1 MFNIICWEYYFNPDY
16 CWFSILEERVDSN
29 SVQTGVTIR
38 AQLRHAVKTD
48 VGRRRSENQD
58 SYGIASSNHVN
69 LYIVADGMGGARGG
83 ATASALAVNLI
94 PRVSIDSQGILSESS
109 LKEAIEKTNDVIY
122 SQGSTHSSLAGMG
135 TTVVALA
142 FLGDRAIVA
151 HVGDSRI
158 YLLRDGELKQLTRDH
173 TLVQE
178 LVESGAIAE
187 KDAENHP
194 VSHMLTRSLGPT
206 SHVEVDARTL
216 EEPVKEGDRFLLCCD
231 GLFNMVQV
239 DELRKIV
246 SSVEP
251 EAAAE
256 RLVELA
262 NERGGTDNITVE
274 IVEVIGFAPAADASV
289 MTDAEEGAG
298 LELIAST
305 PLSDIKLGVEDLPD
319 EEGDGAIEL
328 VDEYAETTSEPQVTT
343 EPPKA
348 PPKKAPAAGGSVY
361 DSVIFGEQPTASD
374 IQSHQEKYGQKPEEE
389 MAEPKA
395 EGSDKAQK
403 ASESAIKEEESAEVE
418 EESGELSAA
427 EILALKRVGIGAGA
441 VIALALS
448 VLGYTLLLKKGPES
462 GSSPIPAG
470 YSANKS
476 VVDPMAA
483 EKRKSEQAGGDKAGE
498 REREN
503 ALKEL
508 ASWEPKS
515 GSAAPV
521 ETAPKVQPSDAA
533 VHVSDPMGE
542 KTESEAT
549 DGSSGSDIVPVKDF
563 GEQSLTE
570 EQPVTIEPELQYQE
584 PPAELKNVIT
594 RTWDLSIP
602 GIPAVESYS
611 TGSSSGA
618 PDQPIVWEHEEL
630 AKEQAEQALARDTD
644 QKSFQLGQV
653 SKMLNDVERVDIYNR
668 KVQLREKIAD
678 VDAKLRAL
686 NGSAEERAKV
696 KESALKAELKVI
708 ERALDFTNKQL
719 ETAKHLYSTWLE
731 RRSLAETGGL
741 LRVAETL
748 AKGDAEIR
756 REKLSFEKS
765 SLRYQAAVE
774 KFREDTANTATV
786 GEMTTYGEEMKVLK
800 ARLEGLV
807 SKAIHDALESTASR
821 ISEQKVILS
830 DLTRR
835 QAQINR
841 HIGFTKGLSSTPAKR
856 RAELQHSLF
865 EERSAQTKELESL
878 RSFVSD
884 TDEITL
890 RRALALKDTG
900 VKLP

>member
-1 MFNIICWEYYFNPDY
+1 M
-16 CWFSILEERVDSN
+16 EERVDSN
-29 SVQTGVTIR
+29 TVQSGVTIR

-58 SYGIASSNHVN
+58 SYGIASSVHVN

-94 PRVSIDSQGILSESS
+94 PRVSIDSQGILTEHS

-142 FLGDRAIVA
+142 FLGDRAVVA

-216 EEPVKEGDRFLLCCD
+216 DEPVKEGDRFLLCCD
-231 GLFNMVQV
+231 GLFNMVPV
-239 DELRKIV
+239 NELQKIV

-256 RLVELA
+256 RLIELA

-274 IVEVIGFAPAADASV
+274 IIEVLGFAPAPDPSTV
-289 MTDAEEGAG
+289 TDAEEGAG

-319 EEGDGAIEL
+319 EEGDAAIEL
-328 VDEYAETTSEPQVTT
+328 VNEYEESTSTPQVSQ
-343 EPPKA
+343 E
-348 PPKKAPAAGGSVY
+348 PPKKAPAAGAPTAGGSVY

-374 IQSHQEKYGQKPEEE
+374 IQSHQEKYGQKPE
-389 MAEPKA
+389 AEQA
-395 EGSDKAQK
+395 ELEATNSEKGQPSRESD
-403 ASESAIKEEESAEVE
+403 VE
-418 EESGELSAA
+418 EGESLETEDESGELSAA
-427 EILALKRVGIGAGA
+427 EIQALKRVGVGAVA
-441 VIALALS
+441 VIALALC
-448 VLGYTLLLKKGPES
+448 VLGYTLLLKKGPEA
-462 GSSPIPAG
+462 GSSPIPVG

-476 VVDPMAA
+476 AVDPLAA
-483 EKRKSEQAGGDKAGE
+483 EKRKSEQAVGDKAGE
-498 REREN
+498 HEREI
-503 ALKEL
+503 ALREL
-508 ASWEPKS
+508 ANWEPKT
-515 GSAAPV
+515 GSATPA
-521 ETAPKVQPSDAA
+521 ETAAAVQPSA
-533 VHVSDPMGE
+533 VAVGVSVLESKNTGP
-542 KTESEAT
+542 ESENAETT
-549 DGSSGSDIVPVKDF
+549 DEVAGPDIVPVKDF
-563 GEQSLTE
+563 GEQGLAPE
-570 EQPVTIEPELQYQE
+570 RPVTIEPELQYEE
-584 PPAELKNVIT
+584 PPAELKGAIT
-594 RTWDLSIP
+594 RTWDLSVP
-602 GIPAVESYS
+602 SIPAVESYS
-611 TGSSSGA
+611 AGT

-630 AKEQAEQALARDTD
+630 AKEQAEQASARDTD

-708 ERALDFTNKQL
+708 EQALEFTNKQL

-741 LRVAETL
+741 LRVADTL
-748 AKGDAEIR
+748 AKGDADIR

-774 KFREDTANTATV
+774 KFREDTANTSTV
-786 GEMTTYGEEMKVLK
+786 GEMTSYGEEMKVLK

-830 DLTRR
+830 DLVRR

-856 RAELQHSLF
+856 RAELQRSLF